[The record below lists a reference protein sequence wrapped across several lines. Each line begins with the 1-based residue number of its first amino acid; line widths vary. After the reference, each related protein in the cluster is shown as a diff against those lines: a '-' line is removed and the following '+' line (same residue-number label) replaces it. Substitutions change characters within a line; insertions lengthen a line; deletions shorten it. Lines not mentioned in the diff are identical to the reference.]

1 MHERKQ
7 SAEQVVR
14 QHVLWAVGAGL
25 VPLPVIDFL
34 AVTGIQVDLIK
45 QLCTLWGVGFE
56 VSTGK
61 VWVGALTGGAV
72 ARIGAS
78 ALKALPGLGSLLGG
92 ISMSIASG
100 ASTYAVG
107 QVVLRHLEAGGT
119 MQNLDVDEAKRRYAE
134 AYEKGKD
141 VAKEAAEKRAQGGA
155 GGGEDKRGE
164 KPAAAP
170 AAASEDAFAKLE
182 KLGKL
187 RAAGVIT
194 EAEFEAKKK
203 GLLDSI

>member
-1 MHERKQ
+1 MDDKKQ

-14 QHVLWAVGAGL
+14 QHVIWAVGAGL
-25 VPLPVIDFL
+25 VPVPVVDFL

-56 VSTGK
+56 ESTGK

-78 ALKALPGLGSLLGG
+78 ALKALPGFGTLLGG
-92 ISMSIASG
+92 LSMSLASG

-107 QVVLRHLEAGGT
+107 QVIMKHLEAGGT
-119 MQNLDVDEAKRRYAE
+119 MQNLDVDEAKRRYAD

-141 VAKEAAEKRAQGGA
+141 VAKEAAEKRARGGD
-155 GGGEDKRGE
+155 GSSE
-164 KPAAAP
+164 AAP
-170 AAASEDAFAKLE
+170 AAAPEDAFAKLE

-187 RAAGVIT
+187 RATGVIT

-203 GLLDSI
+203 SLLEAI